1 MSKLSLKEMQEL
13 LPDFAF
19 NRLSDEKSQQFKANL
34 EFYPEI
40 QSELKELNLFLG
52 KMDKLDINGM
62 MKEKSRNLSVNVQN
76 RLRKKKSSTLKRNF
90 AYRVIM
96 PSIAVLL
103 MAYFTFV
110 VDIFDVNKNRVLER
124 EEQFSSN
131 EIFTEGELDL
141 IFGNNQAEFLSID
154 PIGLNDYDLA
164 NFKTVNTDLSLQFLN
179 DLELSQN
186 EIEDLSYFVDNDIM
200 LANLS
205 EDEFQSILNNL

>member
-40 QSELKELNLFLG
+40 KSELKELNLFLG
-52 KMDKLDINGM
+52 NMDQLDINGM
-62 MKEKSRNLSVNVQN
+62 MKEKSRNLSVKVQQKL
-76 RLRKKKSSTLKRNF
+76 RRKKRSFPNSNF

-96 PSIAVLL
+96 PSLAVLL
-103 MAYFTFV
+103 MAYLTFV
-110 VDIFDVNKNRVLER
+110 VDIFEVNKNKVSNVD
-124 EEQFSSN
+124 EQFSSN
-131 EIFTEGELDL
+131 EIFTDSEFDL
-141 IFGNNQAEFLSID
+141 IFSNNEAEFLSID

-186 EIEDLSYFVDNDIM
+186 EIEDLSDFVDNDIM
-200 LANLS
+200 
-205 EDEFQSILNNL
+205 